1 MGEKT
6 FGMHS
11 LVSAE
16 ILNKVS
22 TEQLLLSVIVTP
34 WIPGDN
40 PTLIGLDDVP
50 SDHKI
55 SYGGIPPSAVT
66 SSSKSVFEI
75 SHSIRRSI
83 GDNVNLASRLC
94 SHAKA
99 NQIVISKSAYELLS
113 NKSGFLKKSPIQVK
127 GKSDKIDNW
136 VFEVD

>member
-16 ILNKVS
+16 ILNNVS
-22 TEQLLLSVIVTP
+22 TEQLLLSVMVTP

-40 PTLIGLDDVP
+40 PTLIGLADVP

-75 SHSIRRSI
+75 SHSIRRSK
-83 GDNVNLASRLC
+83 GDNVNL
-94 SHAKA
+94 
-99 NQIVISKSAYELLS
+99 ISSITKSSLTVQPFTSVTSTQWFPGHKSACWL
-113 NKSGFLKKSPIQVK
+113 
-127 GKSDKIDNW
+127 
-136 VFEVD
+136 FEPSSHR